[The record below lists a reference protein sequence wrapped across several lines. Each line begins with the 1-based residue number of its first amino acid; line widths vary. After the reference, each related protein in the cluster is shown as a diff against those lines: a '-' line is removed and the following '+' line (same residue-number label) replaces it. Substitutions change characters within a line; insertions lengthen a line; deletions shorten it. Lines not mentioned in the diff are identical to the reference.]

1 VTQWLDQLWDTLA
14 PVRSRPIPAY
24 DASGNVLD
32 AFRGD
37 EEPTS

>member
-14 PVRSRPIPAY
+14 SVPHRPIPAY
-24 DASGNVLD
+24 DAGGNVLD

-37 EEPTS
+37 QEPPS